1 MRREQAILILSGLM
15 LEAELWTAC
24 ESVQRRQAQGPAMP
38 TLHHAGAA
46 IHYTTLGEKTGRT
59 LTLIHGAG
67 GNAMS
72 WWQNAPAFAA

>member
-1 MRREQAILILSGLM
+1 
-15 LEAELWTAC
+15 
-24 ESVQRRQAQGPAMP
+24 MP

-46 IHYTTLGEKTGRT
+46 IHYTTLGEQTGRT

-72 WWQNAPAFAA
+72 WWQNAPCFAAQGQPPQPTAEGSWKERY